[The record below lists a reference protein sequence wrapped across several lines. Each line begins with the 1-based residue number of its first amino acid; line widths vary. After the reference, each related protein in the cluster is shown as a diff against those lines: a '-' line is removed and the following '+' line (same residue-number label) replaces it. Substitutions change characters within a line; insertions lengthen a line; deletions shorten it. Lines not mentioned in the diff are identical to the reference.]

1 MKAVRHIAVIITA
14 LFLILGL
21 PAAMYVDI
29 PALFQAEEKVDAV
42 ASASLPLPEQPSGE
56 FVVLLN
62 RQKHMDTISQW
73 QLFFSDG
80 DAGVIMSD
88 VDCRVAAADAAA
100 MQLARR
106 YQLRLPENQMQL
118 KPENGLLLI
127 SKAEVGLFD
136 AIVMSKEMADHYQVS
151 TLSEQPDIL
160 FFSVKG
166 EAPR

>member
-1 MKAVRHIAVIITA
+1 MKAVRHIAVIGTA
-14 LFLILGL
+14 LFLMLGL
-21 PAAMYVDI
+21 PTAMYVDI
-29 PALFQAEEKVDAV
+29 SALFQAEEKVDAV

-56 FVVLLN
+56 FVVLFN
-62 RQKHMDTISQW
+62 RTKHRDTISHW
-73 QLFFSDG
+73 QLFFSGG

-88 VDCRVAAADAAA
+88 VDCRVAEADSTA

-127 SKAEVGLFD
+127 SKAEAGLFD
-136 AIVMSKEMADHYQVS
+136 AIVMSKEMADHYQVA
-151 TLSEQPDIL
+151 TLSGQPDIL

-166 EAPR
+166 KPR